1 MKLNFYF
8 LLLAGVL
15 ICLPIATNA
24 QHSGSNLVSITAADT
39 SSEASRGA
47 TADSGASLSGVV
59 RDQTG
64 AALSNVEV
72 TIKNVDQTDTRTIA
86 TDGAGRYQAS
96 GLLPGR
102 FEIRAAKRGFAD
114 GTRAKINL
122 SADQAAT
129 VDIKMEQKE
138 KGPDPCTSGKE
149 FATTDCALT
158 WHGITLYGAMTSALA
173 GLATDCR

>member
-15 ICLPIATNA
+15 ISLPIATNA

-39 SSEASRGA
+39 SSEASRGDA
-47 TADSGASLSGVV
+47 ASEGASLSGVV

-64 AALSNVEV
+64 AALANVEV

-114 GTRAKINL
+114 ETRAK
-122 SADQAAT
+122 S
-129 VDIKMEQKE
+129 
-138 KGPDPCTSGKE
+138 
-149 FATTDCALT
+149 
-158 WHGITLYGAMTSALA
+158 
-173 GLATDCR
+173 